1 MKKHMN
7 FLQTIS
13 WLLVLSWMLLIFS
26 LSAQPAAQS
35 SQLSGGITDTV
46 IETVEK
52 VVPNI
57 TINRDTLSHL
67 IRKNA
72 HFFAYLILGL
82 LVTNALYQTTKIQ
95 SKRQIMLAFIICVLY
110 AISDEVHQL
119 FVPGRSGEVRDVIID
134 SAGAGVGIFMYH
146 VLKTAAFKTRRN
158 RKSH

>member
-146 VLKTAAFKTRRN
+146 VLKTAALKSRIK